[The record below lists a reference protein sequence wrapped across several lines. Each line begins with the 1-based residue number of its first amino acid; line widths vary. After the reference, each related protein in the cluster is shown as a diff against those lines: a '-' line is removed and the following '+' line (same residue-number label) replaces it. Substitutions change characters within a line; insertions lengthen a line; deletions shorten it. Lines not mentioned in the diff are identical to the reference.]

1 MLDALQF
8 GFMRN
13 ALFAGLLV
21 SLACGIIGTLV
32 VANRLV
38 FLAGGIAHSAYGG
51 VGLALYFGFSPFFGA
66 MGFSLAMALL
76 LSAITVKGR
85 NRADTAVG
93 VLWAVGMA
101 LGVILVDLSPGYR
114 ADLMS
119 LLFGSILTVSYRE
132 LWLMGGTTVLVA
144 GVVALKYRDLLV
156 LSYDPEFAATRGL
169 DVVGLHTL
177 LLLLVAAG
185 TVVAIHA
192 VGLILVIALF
202 TIPPTLAERSC
213 RSLASMMAVS
223 AAWSALFTFLG
234 LDLSYR
240 FNLTSGATI
249 ILVAAFAFFLFSIRD
264 AKGRGGIRNTPP
276 QS

>member
-264 AKGRGGIRNTPP
+264 AKGKGGIRKTPP

>member
-1 MLDALQF
+1 MWSRPKGRVSGKMIEALQF

-13 ALFAGLLV
+13 AILAGLLV

-51 VGLALYFGFSPFFGA
+51 VGLAVFLGFSPFLGA
-66 MGFSLAMALL
+66 MGFSLAMAVLL
-76 LSAITVKGR
+76 AALTEGKKT
-85 NRADTAVG
+85 RADTAVG

-119 LLFGSILTVSYRE
+119 LLFGSILTVSSRE
-132 LWLMGGTTVLVA
+132 LWMMGATTALI
-144 GVVALKYRDLLV
+144 GIVVALKYRDLLV
-156 LSYDPEFAATRGL
+156 LSYNPEYAATRGIPVRRL
-169 DVVGLHTL
+169 YTL
-177 LLLLVAAG
+177 LLILVAAG

-202 TIPPTLAERSC
+202 TIPPALAERSC
-213 RSLASMMAVS
+213 KSLSGMMAVS
-223 AAWSALFTFLG
+223 TAWSAIFTLVG

-240 FNLTSGATI
+240 LNLTSGATI
-249 ILVAAFAFFLFSIRD
+249 ILVAALAFFLSSIRD
-264 AKGRGGIRNTPP
+264 RH
-276 QS
+276 

>member
-1 MLDALQF
+1 
-8 GFMRN
+8 MRN

-264 AKGRGGIRNTPP
+264 AKGRGGIRKTPP